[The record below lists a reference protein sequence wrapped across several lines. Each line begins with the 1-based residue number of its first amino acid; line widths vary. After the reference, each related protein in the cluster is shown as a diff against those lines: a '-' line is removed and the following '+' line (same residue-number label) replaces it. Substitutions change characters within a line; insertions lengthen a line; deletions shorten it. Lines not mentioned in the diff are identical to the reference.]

1 MGLGQSQPLAQGTF
15 AKLWP
20 GSIDPTGRPDR
31 IRSLGMQT
39 PAGARS
45 ALSGAVLAAVEFE
58 PDDLFR
64 ATVGRFAELAEA
76 YQALV
81 EEMGDVLPGRG
92 TTPLPASELASEP
105 RLGEAA
111 RLAQAVRT
119 ALGWGEGPIADHLLA
134 LAAPHALVFRLPLE
148 DPHSGFFYNHPTV
161 GFCVVVNS
169 RMNLGRHL
177 FSLAT
182 QLCHAFCHS
191 HLRDSWFSLPEG
203 EHQRLADRFAAQLLV
218 PDSAL
223 VREVGSLGRGV
234 DPSDPV
240 VALHIQRLFGVSYA
254 LVAVRLRQAGLI
266 TEERYHR
273 MGEVS
278 PTAMAP
284 DLGYSVNPVD
294 LGRGSDP
301 PPLAAAPRPML
312 QLVCAALARGV
323 LSEERAGKVLGVSP
337 QAVSKLRSRPPA
349 EAPEAAVW
357 AQMDQLGGW

>member
-1 MGLGQSQPLAQGTF
+1 MQPIADARSPLAE
-15 AKLWP
+15 
-20 GSIDPTGRPDR
+20 
-31 IRSLGMQT
+31 
-39 PAGARS
+39 
-45 ALSGAVLAAVEFE
+45 AVLAAAEFQ

-76 YQALV
+76 YEDLV
-81 EEMGDVLPGRG
+81 ERMGGALPGRG
-92 TTPLPASELASEP
+92 VSPLPVSELSCEP
-105 RLGEAA
+105 DLGEAA
-111 RLAQAVRT
+111 RLAKAVRSS
-119 ALGWGEGPIADHLLA
+119 LGWGEGPIADHLLA
-134 LAAPHALVFRLPLE
+134 LAAHQAMVFRLPLE
-148 DPHSGFFYNHPTV
+148 DPHSGFFYNHPSV

-177 FSLAT
+177 FALAT

-284 DLGYSVNPVD
+284 DLGYSVHPVD

-349 EAPEAAVW
+349 EGREAAVW

>member
-1 MGLGQSQPLAQGTF
+1 
-15 AKLWP
+15 
-20 GSIDPTGRPDR
+20 
-31 IRSLGMQT
+31 
-39 PAGARS
+39 
-45 ALSGAVLAAVEFE
+45 
-58 PDDLFR
+58 
-64 ATVGRFAELAEA
+64 
-76 YQALV
+76 
-81 EEMGDVLPGRG
+81 
-92 TTPLPASELASEP
+92 
-105 RLGEAA
+105 
-111 RLAQAVRT
+111 
-119 ALGWGEGPIADHLLA
+119 
-134 LAAPHALVFRLPLE
+134 
-148 DPHSGFFYNHPTV
+148 
-161 GFCVVVNS
+161 
-169 RMNLGRHL
+169 MNLGRHL

-266 TEERYHR
+266 TGGQYLR
-273 MGEVS
+273 MGEAS
-278 PTAMAP
+278 PSGMAP

-337 QAVSKLRSRPPA
+337 EAISKLSLPPSPGGGAGSRRSGPRWTNWAVGRAVAHPAFPPMA
-349 EAPEAAVW
+349 
-357 AQMDQLGGW
+357 GGYARQVQFPL

>member
-1 MGLGQSQPLAQGTF
+1 
-15 AKLWP
+15 
-20 GSIDPTGRPDR
+20 
-31 IRSLGMQT
+31 MQT

-64 ATVGRFAELAEA
+64 ATVGRFADLAEA

-119 ALGWGEGPIADHLLA
+119 ALCWGEGPISDHLLA
-134 LAAPHALVFRLPLE
+134 LAAPHALVFRLPLGP
-148 DPHSGFFYNHPTV
+148 PHSGFFYNHPSL

-191 HLRDSWFSLPEG
+191 HLRDAWFSLPEG
-203 EHQRLADRFAAQLLV
+203 EHQRLSERFAAQLLV
-218 PDSAL
+218 PDAAL
-223 VREVGSLGRGV
+223 VGAVETLGRGV
-234 DPSDPV
+234 EPSDPV

-266 TEERYHR
+266 TEGQYLR
-273 MGEVS
+273 MGEAS
-278 PTAMAP
+278 PSRMAP

-312 QLVCAALARGV
+312 QLVCAALAKGV

-337 QAVSKLRSRPPA
+337 EAVSKLRSRPPA
-349 EAPEAAVW
+349 EGREAAVW
-357 AQMDQLGGW
+357 GPDGPTGRLVDSFL

>member
-1 MGLGQSQPLAQGTF
+1 MQPLA
-15 AKLWP
+15 
-20 GSIDPTGRPDR
+20 D
-31 IRSLGMQT
+31 
-39 PAGARS
+39 ARS
-45 ALSGAVLAAVEFE
+45 PLAEAVLSAAEFQ
-58 PDDLFR
+58 PDDLFC
-64 ATVGRFAELAEA
+64 ATVARFAELADA
-76 YQALV
+76 YEDLV
-81 EEMGDVLPGRG
+81 KRMGGTLPGQG
-92 TTPLPASELASEP
+92 VSPLPESELPCEP
-105 RLGEAA
+105 DLGEAA
-111 RLAQAVRT
+111 RLAKAVRT

-134 LAAPHALVFRLPLE
+134 LAAHHALVFRLPLA

-191 HLRDSWFSLPEG
+191 HLRDAWFSLPEG
-203 EHQRLADRFAAQLLV
+203 EHQRLAERFAAQLLV

-273 MGEVS
+273 MGEAS
-278 PTAMAP
+278 PSRMAP

-323 LSEERAGKVLGVSP
+323 LSEERGREGAGGVTRSSLEASLPPVPGGGRIGGLGRDGPTGRLVGLWLIPPSP
-337 QAVSKLRSRPPA
+337 PMA
-349 EAPEAAVW
+349 
-357 AQMDQLGGW
+357 GGYARQVQFPS

>member
-1 MGLGQSQPLAQGTF
+1 
-15 AKLWP
+15 
-20 GSIDPTGRPDR
+20 
-31 IRSLGMQT
+31 
-39 PAGARS
+39 
-45 ALSGAVLAAVEFE
+45 
-58 PDDLFR
+58 
-64 ATVGRFAELAEA
+64 
-76 YQALV
+76 
-81 EEMGDVLPGRG
+81 
-92 TTPLPASELASEP
+92 
-105 RLGEAA
+105 
-111 RLAQAVRT
+111 
-119 ALGWGEGPIADHLLA
+119 
-134 LAAPHALVFRLPLE
+134 
-148 DPHSGFFYNHPTV
+148 
-161 GFCVVVNS
+161 
-169 RMNLGRHL
+169 MNLGRHL
-177 FSLAT
+177 FALAT

-191 HLRDSWFSLPEG
+191 HLRDAWFSLPEG

-266 TEERYHR
+266 TEKRYHR
-273 MGEVS
+273 MGEAS
-278 PTAMAP
+278 PSGMAP

-337 QAVSKLRSRPPA
+337 KAVSKLRSRPPPA
-349 EAPEAAVW
+349 EAELAVW
-357 AQMDQLGGW
+357 AEMDRLGGWYGVRSKAGTR